1 MNVTSNAATAGAS
14 SMPLT
19 MTPADISLE
28 RRVSLFILAATPILF
43 LLFLSIAP
51 AINPTFDDAKY
62 VAVGRNFLAGNGPT
76 TVFGIVFLK
85 HSPLWPMIIVIPE
98 LLFGIHPVATGHLI
112 NALSGAIA
120 IVLVGYLGWR
130 VRPAIGAIGAVLFA
144 SLPYVFDISRT
155 AGIDL
160 PSIALTLGYIIFGF
174 SVVRTG
180 SIWRAAVLGGIL
192 ALAFL
197 IKETILPFAI
207 VPFVLGTLWG
217 VRWPNIVRAAGV
229 TLGVGA
235 VAMSWWF
242 VMFAGYTHQ
251 VYRADFPEW
260 TLIPSAI
267 GIGIFALIGLA
278 TEPIAQWID
287 ARGWIAAAVRRIP
300 ARVRSRAFLGWTVTG
315 IWFVLLVIFF
325 GRTPKLL
332 GASLFDPNQ
341 IAYMIV
347 NSLGSVR
354 LAFAFGLGTLLLV
367 ADLLRDR
374 RRVAQANVDV
384 LIATICGIPLILL
397 VVGVGETPRHYIAA
411 LALILLSATIGWY
424 HGLLRLR
431 ERDRPT
437 VLLFAV
443 LVALGALVVGLA
455 SLQRVSPRL
464 VVGGIVG
471 AVVLIVVFGVAL
483 GWLRQRR
490 RVAAMGILVTAMVFA
505 VGMSVVGVRAVRI
518 PSAAEEIQATS
529 DTVAWIKANI
539 PPGGTVALGSYLAME
554 TSIELPAAIKA
565 IQVRH
570 FLAIDD
576 PEAPHG
582 LRSAGRARTD
592 YVAVDVAPIKANQFN
607 VFAAGQIVDLIR
619 NNRALYWIYPISRER
634 SSKMILSVLTP
645 ENGFTE
651 IGPPRSY
658 PGPTDTIDV
667 HTYKV
672 EQATLNV
679 PADRMFIAPDA
690 LERLLLRLEDDPA
703 NGSKAAASLVDRI
716 VPPADG
722 SENALLARLTTLAG
736 R

>member
-1 MNVTSNAATAGAS
+1 MNATSNVAAAGAS

-51 AINPTFDDAKY
+51 PINPTFDDAKY

-85 HSPLWPMIIVIPE
+85 HSPLWPTIIVIPE

-112 NALSGAIA
+112 NALSGAIT

-260 TLIPSAI
+260 TLIPSAV

-278 TEPIAQWID
+278 AEPIARWID
-287 ARGWIAAAVRRIP
+287 ARGWNAAVVRRIP
-300 ARVRSRAFLGWTVTG
+300 PRLRSRTFLGWTVTA

-354 LAFAFGLGTLLLV
+354 LALAFGLGSLLLV

-374 RRVAQANVDV
+374 RRVAQASIDV

-411 LALILLSATIGWY
+411 LAVILLSGTIGWY

-437 VLLFAV
+437 VVLFGV

-483 GWLRQRR
+483 GWLRQRS
-490 RVAAMGILVTAMVFA
+490 RVAAVGILVTAMVFA
-505 VGMSVVGVRAVRI
+505 VGMSVVGVRALRI

-529 DTVAWIKANI
+529 DTIAWVKANI

-554 TSIELPAAIKA
+554 TSIELPAGIKA

-576 PEAPHG
+576 PEAPLG

-651 IGPPRSY
+651 VGPPRSY

-672 EQATLNV
+672 DQGTLNV
-679 PADRMFIAPDA
+679 PVDRMFIAPDA
-690 LERLLLRLEDDPA
+690 LERLLLRLEDDPGK
-703 NGSKAAASLVDRI
+703 GSKAAASLVDRI
-716 VPPADG
+716 VSPADG

>member
-1 MNVTSNAATAGAS
+1 MSATSQAAAAGAAS
-14 SMPLT
+14 VPLA

-28 RRVSLFILAATPILF
+28 RRVSLLILAATPILF
-43 LLFLSIAP
+43 LLFLAIAP
-51 AINPTFDDAKY
+51 SINPTFDDAKY

-76 TVFGIVFLK
+76 TVFGVVFLK

-98 LLFGIHPVATGHLI
+98 LLFGIHPIATGHLI
-112 NALSGAIA
+112 NAVSGAIT
-120 IVLVGYLGWR
+120 ILLVGYLGWR
-130 VRPAIGAIGAVLFA
+130 VRPAIGALAAVLFA
-144 SLPYVFDISRT
+144 SLPYVFDVART

-174 SVVRTG
+174 STVRTG
-180 SIWRAAVLGGIL
+180 SLWRAVVLGGIL

-197 IKETILPFAI
+197 IKETILPFAV
-207 VPFVLGTLWG
+207 VPFILGTLWG

-229 TLGVGA
+229 TLGVAA

-242 VMFAGYTHQ
+242 VMFAGYTHL

-260 TLIPSAI
+260 TLIPSGI
-267 GIGIFALIGLA
+267 GIGVFAVIGLA
-278 TEPIAQWID
+278 AEPIARWID
-287 ARGWIAAAVRRIP
+287 GRGWNAAAARRIP
-300 ARVRSRAFLGWTVTG
+300 GRVRSRTFLGWAATG

-347 NSLGSVR
+347 HSLGSVR
-354 LAFAFGLGTLLLV
+354 LALAFGLGTFLLV

-374 RRVAQANVDV
+374 QRVAQASIDV
-384 LIATICGIPLILL
+384 LIATICGIPLVLL
-397 VVGVGETPRHYIAA
+397 VVGVGETPRHYIAE
-411 LALILLSATIGWY
+411 LALIILSGTIGWY

-437 VLLFAV
+437 VVLIAV
-443 LVALGALVVGLA
+443 LLALAALIVALAAV
-455 SLQRVSPRL
+455 QRITPRL
-464 VVGGIVG
+464 VIGGIVG
-471 AVVLIVVFGVAL
+471 VVVLIVVFGVAL
-483 GWLRQRR
+483 GWLRRR
-490 RVAAMGILVTAMVFA
+490 RRLTAAGVLVTAMVFGI
-505 VGMSVVGVRAVRI
+505 GMTAVGVRAVRI
-518 PSAAEEIQATS
+518 PSAADEIRATA
-529 DTVAWIKANI
+529 DTIAWVRANI
-539 PPGGTVALGSYLAME
+539 PAGGTVALGPYLAME
-554 TSIELPAAIKA
+554 TSIDLPAGIKA

-576 PEAPHG
+576 PRAPLG
-582 LRSAGRARTD
+582 LRNAGGARTD

-607 VFAAGQIVDLIR
+607 VYAASQVVDLLR
-619 NNRALYWIYPISRER
+619 NNQDLYYIYSITRAR
-634 SSKMILSVLTP
+634 SSKMILNVLTP

-658 PGPTDTIDV
+658 AGPTDTIDV
-667 HTYKV
+667 HTFKV
-672 EQATLNV
+672 DPQRLNI
-679 PADRMFIAPDA
+679 PSDRMFIAPDA
-690 LERLLLRLEDDPA
+690 LERLIVRLESDPA
-703 NGSKAAASLVDRI
+703 NGARAAAMLVDRI

-722 SENALLARLTTLAG
+722 SENALLARLKKLAG